1 MWQQDGNAALLHCRP
16 AARRE
21 RGKAYENTACTP
33 KERAKDLLQELSL
46 DEKIAQARDMWD
58 FPEEMANKNPEAKA
72 AYEKAY
78 EYGIGQVSTLFE
90 REMTST
96 EECTAFQRDLQK
108 KIMEKSLTASMLPST
123 WRAAA
128 APSSRTP
135 PTIQRA
141 SEEVPPLILRWR
153 EMRQVARLPKEQ
165 FAGFLDG
172 NRPCA
177 GHVGD
182 RVFLQYFAHNCPCIT
197 TFFLPEGGTYEIR
210 VIDTWEMTEQTV
222 RKDAAGQTPV
232 LLPGKEGILAVAF
245 RKDS

>member
-1 MWQQDGNAALLHCRP
+1 M
-16 AARRE
+16 
-21 RGKAYENTACTP
+21 
-33 KERAKDLLQELSL
+33 QELSL
-46 DEKIAQARDMWD
+46 DEKIAQGRDRWD
-58 FPEEMANKNPEAKA
+58 FPEEMANKNPEARA

-78 EYGIGQVSTLFE
+78 EYGIGQVSTLLE

-96 EECTAFQRDLQK
+96 EECAAFQRDLQK
-108 KIMEKSLTASMLPST
+108 KIMEKSLTASLLPST

-135 PTIQRA
+135 PTPRRA
-141 SEEVPPLILRWR
+141 SEEVPPLTLRWR

-210 VIDTWEMTEQTV
+210 VIDTWEMVLPMLPNGGTIDDLITEKRQKT
-222 RKDAAGQTPV
+222 
-232 LLPGKEGILAVAF
+232 E
-245 RKDS
+245 